1 VHYAYGK
8 YVVFHRQIQFCFQFQ
23 FLFMGIFRGFIILM
37 NFDIYKVVEDQKTF
51 NQVISQKLWQ
61 NSLVIIALHG
71 PEQSR

>member
-1 VHYAYGK
+1 
-8 YVVFHRQIQFCFQFQ
+8 
-23 FLFMGIFRGFIILM
+23 MGIFRGFIILM

-51 NQVISQKLWQ
+51 NPVISQKLWQ